1 MVRIYLNVRKHITG
15 QSRPT
20 KFTDEILYPEH
31 AEKILDTLHFLL
43 QGVVGHGAALV
54 VVCARDEGPVQNIA
68 HAKIVTEFCH
78 VTKTVYNN
86 YLHER
91 FPNREKNRIVGTLR
105 TKIG

>member
-54 VVCARDEGPVQNIA
+54 RV
-68 HAKIVTEFCH
+68 
-78 VTKTVYNN
+78 
-86 YLHER
+86 
-91 FPNREKNRIVGTLR
+91 
-105 TKIG
+105 

>member
-43 QGVVGHGAALV
+43 QGVVGHGAARV
-54 VVCARDEGPVQNIA
+54 MV
-68 HAKIVTEFCH
+68 
-78 VTKTVYNN
+78 
-86 YLHER
+86 
-91 FPNREKNRIVGTLR
+91 
-105 TKIG
+105 

>member
-43 QGVVGHGAALV
+43 QGVVGHGAARV
-54 VVCARDEGPVQNIA
+54 MVGARDEGPVQNIA

-78 VTKTVYNN
+78 VMKTVYNN